1 MMKIENGE
9 EEKQKLKGI
18 LKEQIIPLLDQL
30 GMKEGQARFLSERW
44 YFQNWLFFATFDI
57 KFQALHFF
65 S

>member
-30 GMKEGQARFLSERW
+30 GMKEGQERFLSER
-44 YFQNWLFFATFDI
+44 
-57 KFQALHFF
+57 
-65 S
+65 